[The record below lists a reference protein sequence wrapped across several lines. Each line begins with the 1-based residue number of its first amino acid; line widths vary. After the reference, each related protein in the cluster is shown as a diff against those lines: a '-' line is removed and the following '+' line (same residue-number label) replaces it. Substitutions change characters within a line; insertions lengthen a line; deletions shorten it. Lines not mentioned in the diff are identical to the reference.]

1 MTNYNFVDAVPT
13 VAGSHMTLFRPTIP
27 RIPGDRSA
35 LPGEV
40 RTEFVH
46 VQWLRPFLT

>member
-1 MTNYNFVDAVPT
+1 MIFVDAVPT

-40 RTEFVH
+40 STEFVH
-46 VQWLRPFLT
+46 YVQLLRPFLT